1 MAKSSLMPKKTFIM
15 KRLFLLLTLTFSL
28 SNLLTLSAQPKA
40 EQIKHIRQ
48 IYTKAKQDVANNGK
62 NGAAPFDVRVSRIET
77 DPTVDIEEDED
88 LQFFFKRVNGNGHA
102 MCYLITR
109 KWEAD
114 GHTDYREFLF
124 DPVKGHLL
132 FAFMKAETHAGFKVE
147 TRYYYDA
154 QGRCIEQKH
163 KVQDKET
170 TADAHDWSSA
180 KSEMEKAENYI
191 SAFNDL
197 LNIYDY
203 PTIATKSMME
213 AAPKEQ
219 IIKRIRAAY
228 AEAKNKVAKNDKREG
243 PVNEM
248 KIVVHDQAEK
258 DMPPMTKNYNYYY
271 DVVYLSDSYYHC
283 YFLSTK
289 LSSMYGETYEEY
301 LTDDTPERHNLIFN
315 YCDAEGEGETLEA
328 RYYYDAM
335 GHCIETKCN
344 QPDYDEHTETRN
356 RAGFYFNIFSKLK

>member
-1 MAKSSLMPKKTFIM
+1 M
-15 KRLFLLLTLTFSL
+15 KRIVLLFLTLSL
-28 SNLLTLSAQPKA
+28 SHLITLSAQPKA

-48 IYTKAKQDVANNGK
+48 VYAKAKQDVANNGK
-62 NGAAPFDVRVSRIET
+62 NGAAPFDVCVSRTET
-77 DPTVDIEEDED
+77 YETSGIEENEE
-88 LQFFFKRVNGNGHA
+88 LKFFYKRPNYGHA
-102 MCYLITR
+102 ICYLITR

-114 GHTDYREFLF
+114 GHTNYREYLF

-132 FAFMKAETHAGFKVE
+132 FAFMKGETHAGFKVE

-154 QGRCIEQKH
+154 LGNCIEQKH

-170 TADAHDWSSA
+170 IADAHSWSDVKGES
-180 KSEMEKAENYI
+180 EKADNYI

-203 PTIATKSMME
+203 PTVAIKPTKEAATKD
-213 AAPKEQ
+213 Q

-228 AEAKNKVAKNDKREG
+228 AKAKDKVAKNDKREG
-243 PVNEM
+243 AVNEM

-258 DMPPMTKNYNYYY
+258 DMPPLTRNFNYYY
-271 DVVYLSDSYYHC
+271 DVVQKSDTYYHC

-315 YCDAEGEGETLEA
+315 YCDAEGEGETLEV

-335 GHCIETKCN
+335 GHCIEAKCN
-344 QPDYDEHTETRN
+344 QTDYDERDETRN
-356 RAGFYFNIFSKLK
+356 RAGFYFSIFKKLY

>member
-1 MAKSSLMPKKTFIM
+1 M
-15 KRLFLLLTLTFSL
+15 KRILLLF
-28 SNLLTLSAQPKA
+28 LTLSLLTPQLSPLSAQQKA

-48 IYTKAKQDVANNGK
+48 VYAKAKQDVTNNGK
-62 NGAAPFDVRVSRIET
+62 NGAAPLDVRVSRIET

-124 DPVKGHLL
+124 DPIKGHLL

-203 PTIATKSMME
+203 PPVATKSMME

-228 AEAKNKVAKNDKREG
+228 TEAKNKVAKNDKRQG
-243 PVNEM
+243 AVNEM

-271 DVVYLSDSYYHC
+271 DVVQKSDTYYHC
-283 YFLSTK
+283 YFLSEK
-289 LSSMYGETYEEY
+289 RKSMYGETYEEY

-315 YCDAEGEGETLEA
+315 YCKSVGEGETLET

-335 GHCIETKCN
+335 GHCIEAKCN

-356 RAGFYFNIFSKLK
+356 RAGFYFSIFNKLK

>member
-1 MAKSSLMPKKTFIM
+1 MAKSSLMPKKPFIM

-77 DPTVDIEEDED
+77 DPTVDIEEDEE
-88 LQFFFKRVNGNGHA
+88 LQFFYKRPNYGHA

-248 KIVVHDQAEK
+248 KIVVHDQADK
-258 DMPPMTKNYNYYY
+258 DMPPLTKNYNYYY

-283 YFLSTK
+283 YFLSEK
-289 LSSMYGETYEEY
+289 RKSMYGETYEEY

-315 YCDAEGEGETLEA
+315 YCKSVGEGETLET

-335 GHCIETKCN
+335 GHCIEAKCN
-344 QPDYDEHTETRN
+344 QPDYDEHSETRN

>member
-1 MAKSSLMPKKTFIM
+1 M
-15 KRLFLLLTLTFSL
+15 KRILLLILICQL
-28 SNLLTLSAQPKA
+28 SIINSFAQPKA

-48 IYTKAKQDVANNGK
+48 VYAKAKQDVANNGK
-62 NGAAPFDVRVSRIET
+62 NGAAPLDVCICRIET
-77 DPTVDIEEDED
+77 DQTVDIEEDED
-88 LQFFFKRVNGNGHA
+88 LQFYFKRPNNGHA

-114 GHTDYREFLF
+114 GHTDYREYLF
-124 DPVKGHLL
+124 DPTTGHLL

-147 TRYYYDA
+147 TRYYYDT

-163 KVQDKET
+163 KVQDQET
-170 TADAHDWSSA
+170 TAAAHTWNDAR
-180 KSEMEKAENYI
+180 SEMESADEYI
-191 SAFNDL
+191 SVFNDL

-203 PTIATKSMME
+203 PTVATKSMKE
-213 AAPKEQ
+213 AATKDQ
-219 IIKRIRAAY
+219 VIKRIRATY
-228 AEAKNKVAKNDKREG
+228 AQAKNKVAKNDKREG
-243 PVNEM
+243 EVNEI
-248 KIVVHDQAEK
+248 KIVVHDQANEET
-258 DMPPMTKNYNYYY
+258 PPMTKNYNYYY
-271 DVVYLSDSYYHC
+271 DVEQKSDTYYHC

-289 LSSMYGETYEEY
+289 LTSIYGETYEEY

-335 GHCIETKCN
+335 GHCIEAKCN

-356 RAGFYFNIFSKLK
+356 QAGFYFAIFKKLR